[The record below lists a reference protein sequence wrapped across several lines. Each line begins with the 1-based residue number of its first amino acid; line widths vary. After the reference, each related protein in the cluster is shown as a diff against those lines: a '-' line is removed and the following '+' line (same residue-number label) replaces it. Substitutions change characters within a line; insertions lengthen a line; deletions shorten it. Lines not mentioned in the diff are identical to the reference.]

1 MKPYVILCALAVAAV
16 MFMPLGASAHR
27 NIHFHH
33 DCDNDHLFRGD
44 DVSVDFEDGSIVYT
58 HDDDDETVEIVEDG
72 SLIVNGRTVR
82 LTREQRR
89 LVEDYYATFDG
100 IVEEAKQIGIEG
112 ARIGVHGAK
121 LGISA
126 VIGAL
131 LLISNDRDADD
142 LEIELDRKGDKI
154 QHMAARLEKRAKK
167 LEARAERLEDQ
178 HDRLRRKID
187 ELDDLGWF

>member
-1 MKPYVILCALAVAAV
+1 MKYLVVFFVLALTAALV
-16 MFMPLGASAHR
+16 PPAASAHR

-44 DVSVDFEDGSIVYT
+44 DVDVDFEEGSIIFT
-58 HDDDDETVEIVEDG
+58 HDDDETVEITEKGVL
-72 SLIVNGRTVR
+72 SVNGRPVR
-82 LTREQRR
+82 LTGGQRR

-121 LGISA
+121 LGLTA
-126 VIGAL
+126 VLGAL
-131 LLISNDRDADD
+131 LLISDDRDADD
-142 LEIELDRKGDKI
+142 LEIELDRKGEKI
-154 QHMAARLEKRAKK
+154 ERMAERLEKRAKK

-178 HDRLRRKID
+178 HDRLRREID